1 MTECT
6 YSASSRQF
14 RKGGGAAADKLGR
27 QDGGEKPVSSF
38 GMIHEHRMA

>member
-1 MTECT
+1 MECT

-14 RKGGGAAADKLGR
+14 RKGGGAVAGKLGR
-27 QDGGEKPVSSF
+27 QDGGGEPVSCF